1 MWFVVHTEEA
11 GVWCK
16 PLATRAPAA
25 GPAESGPRAR
35 AGQSRAEQ
43 SKAEQSRAAKGPE
56 LNNAGLGS
64 YLPRFLGTWV
74 LHWMLS
80 YVDERNEPYVLCL
93 CHTLLG
99 TARIPTE
106 CPLPPP

>member
-11 GVWCK
+11 GVWYK
-16 PLATRAPAA
+16 PLRLELLLLDLRKA
-25 GPAESGPRAR
+25 GHGP
-35 AGQSRAEQ
+35 GQGRS
-43 SKAEQSRAAKGPE
+43 EQSRATQSSAAKGSE

-80 YVDERNEPYVLCL
+80 YVDEPNEPYVLCL